1 MKILFISDYFPPE
14 RNAPA
19 TRVYER
25 AVYWAKWGHDV
36 TFITNAPN
44 FPEGKVFD
52 GYRNRWY
59 QVEMMDGIRVVRVK
73 SFMAPNRGIVL
84 RLLDFISFMISS
96 IVAGS
101 FQPRPDLVTA
111 TSPQFF
117 AGLSG
122 AFLSLRHRRPF
133 VLEVGDLWPATVI
146 GIGLMKRNLGLRLVE
161 KVELWMYRRA
171 TGIVALSNLIKKDL
185 VDRGVPET
193 KVFVAT
199 NGVDLGRYAPRPKD
213 EELVAQHEL
222 HGKFVA
228 AYIGTHGMS
237 HALER
242 VIEAANLL
250 RDRDDIRIMFVGAG
264 AARDGIMK
272 QTADLGLHNIV
283 FVREQPKEMIAR
295 YWSVCDV
302 AIVHLKNSP
311 VFATAIP
318 SKIFEAMGMGLPMVI
333 AAPDGDARQIV
344 AKEEAGLVLPAEDPR
359 ALADAIVKLRD
370 DDELR
375 KRLAANSHAA
385 ATSYTRETQAKRVLA
400 VYERALERR

>member
-73 SFMAPNRGIVL
+73 SFMAPNRGIAL
-84 RLLDFISFMISS
+84 RLVDFISFMITS
-96 IVAGS
+96 IIAGS
-101 FQPRPDLVTA
+101 FQSRPDVVTA

-185 VDRGVPET
+185 VDRGVPEG
-193 KVFVAT
+193 KVAVAT
-199 NGVDLGRYAPRPKD
+199 NGVDLHRYAPRPKD
-213 EELVAQHEL
+213 EELVAAHQLE
-222 HGKFVA
+222 GKFVA

-242 VIEAANLL
+242 IIEAANLL

-264 AARDGIMK
+264 AARDGIIK
-272 QTADLGLHNIV
+272 QASALGLHNV
-283 FVREQPKEMIAR
+283 LFVREQPKEMIAR
-295 YWSVCDV
+295 FWSLCDV
-302 AIVHLKNSP
+302 SIVHLKNSP

-333 AAPDGDARQIV
+333 AAPDGDAREIV
-344 AKEEAGLVLPAEDPR
+344 ARENAGLVLPAEDPQ
-359 ALADAIVKLRD
+359 ALADAIVKLCD

-375 KRLAANSHAA
+375 TRLAANSHAA
-385 ATSYTRETQAKRVLA
+385 ATSYTRETQAKKVMA
-400 VYERALERR
+400 VYERALESR